1 MDQCLL
7 AVAVP
12 VSGAPRIDLDTRDLR
27 RVVAARGTHADVGH
41 PTTLCQIGSA
51 DARAMATKAETPPPD
66 DVLGVE
72 DLGPTALLG
81 P

>member
-1 MDQCLL
+1 
-7 AVAVP
+7 
-12 VSGAPRIDLDTRDLR
+12 
-27 RVVAARGTHADVGH
+27 
-41 PTTLCQIGSA
+41 
-51 DARAMATKAETPPPD
+51 MATKAETPPPD